1 MIDSVDIE
9 QNINEI
15 LPCLFDKLPNNSL
28 FVMGEWNIIV
38 EKINEI
44 VVLSITPVKDFQI
57 SKLISGKPQS
67 FTFCSLIFILTFVKN
82 SKI

>member
-28 FVMGEWNIIV
+28 FVMG
-38 EKINEI
+38 K
-44 VVLSITPVKDFQI
+44 
-57 SKLISGKPQS
+57 
-67 FTFCSLIFILTFVKN
+67 
-82 SKI
+82 